1 MLVILMIELCP
12 LNNYPHFCPLQVME
26 MVFTHSQHLVQVRSM
41 ITLQSGGL
49 LSFGL
54 AWFSTSVFELVA
66 EEVLMSDSTIKVY
79 GALKLTVKMLL
90 MWNSTIKVDGN
101 PDDFMLAT
109 STIETSNLVIL
120 RVRILN
126 LLLRRN

>member
-1 MLVILMIELCP
+1 
-12 LNNYPHFCPLQVME
+12 
-26 MVFTHSQHLVQVRSM
+26 M

-120 RVRILN
+120 RVCILN
-126 LLLRRN
+126 YLRICNLLNADSHNLL

>member
-1 MLVILMIELCP
+1 
-12 LNNYPHFCPLQVME
+12 
-26 MVFTHSQHLVQVRSM
+26 
-41 ITLQSGGL
+41 
-49 LSFGL
+49 
-54 AWFSTSVFELVA
+54 
-66 EEVLMSDSTIKVY
+66 MSDSTIKVY

-120 RVRILN
+120 RVRTLMPFDISTSLQESESIMMVYN
-126 LLLRRN
+126 FLHQLHMS